1 LPKEETLMA
10 GPQDDSSTNEDRFAR
25 HDFRKS
31 SPWSSAVVI
40 VVMVVIV
47 GLVYFFL
54 K

>member
-1 LPKEETLMA
+1 MIFLALDEN
-10 GPQDDSSTNEDRFAR
+10 SAR
-25 HDFRKS
+25 LNPVDLVPVGHELDFHKS

-40 VVMVVIV
+40 VAVVVIV